1 MTYRTKLKTSQQ
13 NSLQEKAT
21 HHQVCADRLG
31 ANKHVSSKL
40 AVSQHETSQREE
52 KNPFAGNFASLGIE
66 ARWSSPRLHALVRVS
81 QSDQHL
87 CAGIQKDEESD
98 TAMSLLKNRAHR
110 LEHGVLEGV
119 RPPSNNRATLNTV
132 TADTSYISTVSDH
145 NC

>member
-1 MTYRTKLKTSQQ
+1 MS
-13 NSLQEKAT
+13 SI
-21 HHQVCADRLG
+21 VDADG
-31 ANKHVSSKL
+31 SKL
-40 AVSQHETSQREE
+40 APDSASPFITAVRRPGKRSQREE

-66 ARWSSPRLHALVRVS
+66 ARWSSPRLHALVRVL

-98 TAMSLLKNRAHR
+98 TAISLLKNRAHR